1 MGATSTVIENSSI
14 WSNVER
20 LIIFSVFTPKRG
32 NYYLIDILQIK
43 SPSSSSVTSF
53 IIIPLPSS
61 EGWNL
66 SVKYFFAVH
75 IDSESTI
82 PSGPTEYSNT
92 LGCWFWFLLPIKSEK
107 SRLLPENA
115 SFQVH
120 DSRSNFEKILWFH

>member
-61 EGWNL
+61 EG
-66 SVKYFFAVH
+66 
-75 IDSESTI
+75 
-82 PSGPTEYSNT
+82 
-92 LGCWFWFLLPIKSEK
+92 
-107 SRLLPENA
+107 
-115 SFQVH
+115 
-120 DSRSNFEKILWFH
+120 